1 MKELHN
7 KEIEIAMLGGI
18 LKNKACLFDIMA
30 VIDPKDIY
38 FETNKIIFEKMIELS
53 GKGKEID
60 IITIADELSGES
72 GIHSL
77 LATMMIKAE
86 ISNPVHYAKKIKEY
100 SVRRWL
106 NSYLSQV
113 MDKIGSGDP
122 VEIISEI
129 GSKLAGVY
137 IKTNNENSNVKGII
151 SNIQEEQAIIN
162 EQIKSGKRYIGEE
175 MEMPKLDYALSG
187 LRKSFYYIINAY
199 TSTGKTFFALNIA
212 NGFINNDKRVV
223 FFSLEMTQEEIVTRL
238 LSIRSGINSISIA
251 MGGYMNDDRELKAKD
266 ELYKANL
273 EVYSQ
278 KRTLDEIKVAMISEN
293 LKAPVD
299 LFIIDYIQKIK
310 VPNATSRYERYT
322 EASDELH
329 NLAQKLKIPIIALS
343 QIDNASARSKD
354 TDTISTKGSGD
365 IAADAD
371 VIIMLQKDKKRQTC
385 YKDGINAI
393 NVIIQ
398 KNRHGI
404 TGSIEFIMDTRS
416 GKFLSEDNYPAVS
429 KSYED

>member
-1 MKELHN
+1 MKDLHN

-30 VIDPKDIY
+30 VIDPQDIY
-38 FETNKIIFEKMIELS
+38 FETNRIIYQKMIELS
-53 GKGKEID
+53 NNSKEID
-60 IITIADELSGES
+60 IITIGDELSGES

-77 LATMMIKAE
+77 LADMLVKAE
-86 ISNPVHYAKKIKEY
+86 IANPVHYAKKIKEY
-100 SVRRWL
+100 AVRRWL
-106 NSYLSQV
+106 SGYLSKV
-113 MDKIGSGDP
+113 MDKIGQGDP
-122 VEIISEI
+122 VEIISEL

-151 SNIQEEQAIIN
+151 YNIQNDQAIISELMRN
-162 EQIKSGKRYIGEE
+162 GKKYIGEE

-187 LRKSFYYIINAY
+187 LRRSFYYIINAY

-212 NGFINNDKRVV
+212 NGFINNGKRVV

-238 LSIRSGINSISIA
+238 LSIRSGINSISIT
-251 MGGYMNDDRELKAKD
+251 MGGYMNDERELQAKD
-266 ELYKANL
+266 DLYKANL

-310 VPNATSRYERYT
+310 VPKATSRYERYT

-329 NLAQKLKIPIIALS
+329 NLAQKLRIPIIALS

-371 VIIMLQKDKKRQTC
+371 VIIMLQKDKKRQAC
-385 YKDGINAI
+385 YKDGINAV

-416 GKFLSEDNYPAVS
+416 GKFLSADDYPTIS
-429 KSYED
+429 ENL